1 MVGSEADRLKV
12 DKQVDKAVQAV
23 RDEILSGG
31 LTPGTTVTVSGLA
44 RRFGTEDALMHEAV
58 AALAEEGLIEAV
70 GHEHRIANLGR
81 LQAVQLLD
89 VMGVVL
95 VALFER
101 AAPRLSAGEIDRMA
115 TLVDDLRTAL
125 QHDDMLA
132 SHRANGGLVDIILQA
147 SDHQELRE
155 VNTHVLGRSL
165 ARLHLFQHAV
175 AYPIWTDGW
184 DETVQY
190 LQRGQPEAAVERLR
204 RTFWIL
210 AEELAPESS

>member
-1 MVGSEADRLKV
+1 MVGSMTDQAE
-12 DKQVDKAVQAV
+12 VDKAVQRV
-23 RDEILSGG
+23 RDEILAGG
-31 LTPGTTVTVSGLA
+31 LAPGTTVTVSGLA
-44 RRFGTEDALMHEAV
+44 KRFGADDAQMHHAV
-58 AALAEEGLIEAV
+58 VALTEEGLIEAA

-81 LQAVQLLD
+81 QQAVQLLD

-101 AAPRLSAGEIDRMA
+101 AAPRLSPDEINRMA
-115 TLVDDLRTAL
+115 TLADDLRTAL
-125 QHDDMLA
+125 QHEDMLA
-132 SHRANGGLVDIILQA
+132 SHRAIGDLVGIILQA
-147 SDHQELRE
+147 GDHQELRD
-155 VNTHVLGRSL
+155 VNTHVLDRSL
-165 ARLHLFQHAV
+165 ARLHLFQHAI

-184 DETVQY
+184 VETVQY

>member
-1 MVGSEADRLKV
+1 MVGSGADRATV
-12 DKQVDKAVQAV
+12 DRAVQGV

-31 LTPGTTVTVSGLA
+31 LAPGATVTVSGLA
-44 RRFGTEDALMHEAV
+44 RRFSTTDALMHEAV
-58 AALAEEGLIEAV
+58 ADLAEEGLIEAA

-81 LQAVQLLD
+81 HQAVQILD

-101 AAPRLSAGEIDRMA
+101 AAPRLSADDIGRMSM
-115 TLVDDLRTAL
+115 LVDDLRAAL
-125 QHDDMLA
+125 QRGDILA
-132 SHRANGGLVDIILQA
+132 SHRANGELVGIILQTG
-147 SDHQELRE
+147 DHQELRD

-165 ARLHLFQHAV
+165 ARLHLFQHAI

-184 DETVQY
+184 DESVQY
-190 LQRGQPEAAVERLR
+190 LQRGQTEAAVERLR

-210 AEELAPESS
+210 AEELAPECS

>member
-1 MVGSEADRLKV
+1 MVGSTADRAEEM
-12 DKQVDKAVQAV
+12 DKAVQRV

-31 LTPGTTVTVSGLA
+31 LAPGTPVTVSGLA
-44 RRFGTEDALMHEAV
+44 SRFGTENALMHDAV
-58 AALAEEGLIEAV
+58 AALADEGLIEAT
-70 GHEHRIANLGR
+70 GHEHRIVHLGR
-81 LQAVQLLD
+81 HQAVQLLD

-101 AAPRLSAGEIDRMA
+101 AAPRLSPEEISRMA
-115 TLVDDLRTAL
+115 TLTDDLRTAL
-125 QHDDMLA
+125 QHEDMLG
-132 SHRANGGLVDIILQA
+132 SHRAIGGLVDIILQA
-147 SDHQELRE
+147 GNHQELRE

-165 ARLHLFQHAV
+165 ARLHLFQHAI